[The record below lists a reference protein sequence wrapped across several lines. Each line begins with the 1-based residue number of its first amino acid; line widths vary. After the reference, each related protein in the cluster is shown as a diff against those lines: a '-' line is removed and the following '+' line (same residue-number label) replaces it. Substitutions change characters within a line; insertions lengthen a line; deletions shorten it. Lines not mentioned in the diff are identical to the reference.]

1 MGDLQN
7 QHERQENSQL
17 RAENEK
23 LRAENMRYKD
33 ALSSASCP
41 NCGGP
46 AALGEMSFDE
56 HHLRIEN
63 ARLHE
68 EIDRISAIAAKY
80 VGKPMVSFPVLSSP
94 LAAARA
100 SPLDIGVGAAAAA
113 AAAAYGATDIFG
125 GVAAGAAGELLRGA
139 AQSGADKPMIVELA
153 VAAMEE
159 LVQMAQLDEPLWNAP
174 GVDGSSETLN
184 EEEYSRMFSRGLGPK
199 QYGLKSEASRD
210 SSVVIMTH
218 ANLVEILM
226 DVVSGILTS

>member
-1 MGDLQN
+1 MVQT
-7 QHERQENSQL
+7 QQERQENTQL

-23 LRAENMRYKD
+23 LRAENARYKD
-33 ALSSASCP
+33 ALTNAACP

-46 AALGEMSFDE
+46 ATAVIGEMSFDE

-113 AAAAYGATDIFG
+113 AAA
-125 GVAAGAAGELLRGA
+125 LL
-139 AQSGADKPMIVELA
+139 
-153 VAAMEE
+153 
-159 LVQMAQLDEPLWNAP
+159 
-174 GVDGSSETLN
+174 T
-184 EEEYSRMFSRGLGPK
+184 
-199 QYGLKSEASRD
+199 
-210 SSVVIMTH
+210 SSVVSL
-218 ANLVEILM
+218 LVPPG
-226 DVVSGILTS
+226 SC